1 MYFDLAAINKRALE
15 DPAGFAREC
24 EKAYDK
30 KVKNAAEAI
39 VQRASSSR
47 VVFLSG
53 PSGSGK
59 TTTAKKICDAL
70 QQLGLGAKSI
80 SMDNYFKTIN
90 PDTAP
95 RTETGELDHESPYC
109 LDIELFLE
117 HARRLERGEE
127 VIKPYFD
134 FTTQSRDMTRAVPIK
149 APPGGILLFE
159 GIHALNDLLTSE
171 NPDSLKLYVS
181 THTGIETDCGPF
193 RRSWFRLLRRVVRD
207 ERFRGTG
214 ALVTLEM
221 WPNVRRG
228 ERLYIAPFRHKADVA
243 IDSSLEYEIPVL
255 KQFALRA
262 LRGVPENDDPSGE
275 LSALL
280 PALREFTQMAPE
292 VVPPESILREFIGGG
307 TFEY

>member
-1 MYFDLAAINKRALE
+1 MYFDLGMINRRALE

-24 EKAYDK
+24 ENAYDQ
-30 KVKNAAEAI
+30 KVLSAVEAI
-39 VQRASSSR
+39 VQRSSSSR

-59 TTTAKKICDAL
+59 TTTAKKICAAL
-70 QQLGLGAKSI
+70 LQSGVSAGTV

-95 RTETGELDHESPYC
+95 RTEDGEIDHESPYC
-109 LDIELFLE
+109 LDIELLLE
-117 HARRLERGEE
+117 HLMRLERGEE

-134 FTTQSRDMTRAVPIK
+134 FTTRSRDMAKAVPIK
-149 APPGGILLFE
+149 APPGGILIFE
-159 GIHALNDLLTSE
+159 GIHALNDILTSG
-171 NPDSLKLYVS
+171 NPDSLKLYIS
-181 THTGIETDCGPF
+181 THTGVEAGGVAF

-207 ERFRGTG
+207 ELFRG
-214 ALVTLEM
+214 ADASVTLGM

-243 IDSSLEYEIPVL
+243 IDSSMGYEIPVL

-262 LRGVPENDDPSGE
+262 LRDVPEDRDPSGE
-275 LSALL
+275 LFELL
-280 PALREFTQMAPE
+280 PVLREFTQIAPE
-292 VVPPESILREFIGGG
+292 TVPPESILREFIGGG
-307 TFEY
+307 IYDY